1 MDNQQTNAVNTMNL
15 TDNWQ
20 GTSWQLIG
28 LSPALADLT
37 INIDKSL
44 SIGRSDSNDLVLAAS
59 QISRQ
64 HAKINRIGE
73 QLYVQDLGS
82 SNGTFIN
89 GERISTD
96 AHALQATDE
105 LAFADLVFLVVNSPV
120 DALDG
125 AGFLNSLQDIENFT
139 PTTDIHTQTE
149 STASVEP
156 ISANAASNAAP
167 VIDVVTTQDFLPSEQ
182 LSNTHVEQSVPSTPT
197 TVDVASVDNPASPL
211 LNTPA
216 QPPVVTETVPVL
228 SSQPVVPSVQVSAV
242 QPAQPSPVSTVD
254 ADAMK
259 PAPMNHAAMET
270 EPTKPAAKKNATVA
284 IIIVVI
290 IALIIASVLLMY

>member
-1 MDNQQTNAVNTMNL
+1 MDNHQTNAVDTMNL
-15 TDNWQ
+15 TDNSQ

-28 LSPALADLT
+28 LSPALVDLT
-37 INIDKSL
+37 IDIDKSL
-44 SIGRSDSNDLVLAAS
+44 SIGRSDSNDLVLATS

-89 GERISTD
+89 GERIGTD

-105 LAFADLVFLVVNSPV
+105 LAFADLVFLVVNAPV
-120 DALDG
+120 DALDDDS
-125 AGFLNSLQDIENFT
+125 FLNSLQDIEKFT

-156 ISANAASNAAP
+156 ISANAAP

-197 TVDVASVDNPASPL
+197 TVDVASADNPTSSL

-216 QPPVVTETVPVL
+216 QPPVVTEAVAV
-228 SSQPVVPSVQVSAV
+228 SSQPVVSPV
-242 QPAQPSPVSTVD
+242 QPAQTLPVSTVESD
-254 ADAMK
+254 AI
-259 PAPMNHAAMET
+259 
-270 EPTKPAAKKNATVA
+270 KPAAKKNATVA

-290 IALIIASVLLMY
+290 IALIIALVLLMY

>member
-1 MDNQQTNAVNTMNL
+1 MDNHQTNAVNTMNL
-15 TDNWQ
+15 TDNSQ

-37 INIDKSL
+37 IDIDKSL
-44 SIGRSDSNDLVLAAS
+44 SIGRSDSNDLVLATS

-89 GERISTD
+89 GERIGTD

-105 LAFADLVFLVVNSPV
+105 LAFADLAFLVVNAPV

-125 AGFLNSLQDIENFT
+125 DSFLDSLQDIENFT

-156 ISANAASNAAP
+156 ISPNAAANAAP

-197 TVDVASVDNPASPL
+197 TVDVASVENSPSPL

-216 QPPVVTETVPVL
+216 QDPVVTEAEAIP
-228 SSQPVVPSVQVSAV
+228 SQPIVPSVQVSAV

-254 ADAMK
+254 TDAI
-259 PAPMNHAAMET
+259 
-270 EPTKPAAKKNATVA
+270 KPAAKKNATVA

>member
-1 MDNQQTNAVNTMNL
+1 MDNQQTNTVNTMNL
-15 TDNWQ
+15 TDNSQ

-28 LSPALADLT
+28 LSSALADLT
-37 INIDKSL
+37 IDIDKSL
-44 SIGRSDSNDLVLAAS
+44 SIGRSDSNDLVLATS

-89 GERISTD
+89 GERISTE

-105 LAFADLVFLVVNSPV
+105 LAFADLVFLVVNAPV

-125 AGFLNSLQDIENFT
+125 ASFLDSLQNIENFT

-149 STASVEP
+149 STASVEV
-156 ISANAASNAAP
+156 ISPNAASNAAP

-182 LSNTHVEQSVPSTPT
+182 MSNTRVEQSVRSTPT
-197 TVDVASVDNPASPL
+197 TVDVASVDNPTSTL

-216 QPPVVTETVPVL
+216 QPPVVTETVP
-228 SSQPVVPSVQVSAV
+228 SQPVVSPVQVSAV
-242 QPAQPSPVSTVD
+242 QPAQPSPVSTVE
-254 ADAMK
+254 ADAI
-259 PAPMNHAAMET
+259 
-270 EPTKPAAKKNATVA
+270 KPAAKKNATVA

-290 IALIIASVLLMY
+290 IALIIASALLMY

>member
-1 MDNQQTNAVNTMNL
+1 MDNHQTNAVNTMNL
-15 TDNWQ
+15 TDNSQ

-37 INIDKSL
+37 IDIDKSL
-44 SIGRSDSNDLVLAAS
+44 SIGRSDSNDLVLATS

-64 HAKINRIGE
+64 HAKINRIGG

-89 GERISTD
+89 GERIATD

-105 LAFADLVFLVVNSPV
+105 LAFADLVFLVVNAPV
-120 DALDG
+120 DARDGASFLDG
-125 AGFLNSLQDIENFT
+125 LQDIENFT
-139 PTTDIHTQTE
+139 PTTDIHTHTE
-149 STASVEP
+149 STASVEL
-156 ISANAASNAAP
+156 ISPNAAANAAP

-197 TVDVASVDNPASPL
+197 TTVDVASVDNPTSPL
-211 LNTPA
+211 INTPS
-216 QPPVVTETVPVL
+216 QPPVVTEAVPVP
-228 SSQPVVPSVQVSAV
+228 SQPVVSAV
-242 QPAQPSPVSTVD
+242 QPAQPSPVSTVE
-254 ADAMK
+254 ADAI
-259 PAPMNHAAMET
+259 
-270 EPTKPAAKKNATVA
+270 KPAAKKNATVA
-284 IIIVVI
+284 IIIVVL

>member
-15 TDNWQ
+15 TDNSQ

-37 INIDKSL
+37 IDIDKSL
-44 SIGRSDSNDLVLAAS
+44 SIGRSDSNDLVLATS

-89 GERISTD
+89 GERIATD

-105 LAFADLVFLVVNSPV
+105 LAFADLVFLVVNAPV
-120 DALDG
+120 NALDDDS
-125 AGFLNSLQDIENFT
+125 FLDSLQDIENFT

-156 ISANAASNAAP
+156 ISPNAASNAAP

-182 LSNTHVEQSVPSTPT
+182 MSNTHVEKSVPSTPT
-197 TVDVASVDNPASPL
+197 TVDVASVDNSPSPL

-216 QPPVVTETVPVL
+216 QTPVVTEAIP
-228 SSQPVVPSVQVSAV
+228 SQPVVPSVQVSAV
-242 QPAQPSPVSTVD
+242 QPAQPSPVSTVE
-254 ADAMK
+254 ADAI
-259 PAPMNHAAMET
+259 
-270 EPTKPAAKKNATVA
+270 KPAAKKNATVA

>member
-89 GERISTD
+89 GERISKE

-105 LAFADLVFLVVNSPV
+105 LAFADLVFLVVNAPV
-120 DALDG
+120 DALDD
-125 AGFLNSLQDIENFT
+125 ASFLDGLQDIENFT

-156 ISANAASNAAP
+156 ISPNAASNAAP

-182 LSNTHVEQSVPSTPT
+182 LSNTHVEQSVPSAPT
-197 TVDVASVDNPASPL
+197 TVDVASVDNPTSPL
-211 LNTPA
+211 LNTPS
-216 QPPVVTETVPVL
+216 QPPVVTEAVPVP
-228 SSQPVVPSVQVSAV
+228 SQPIVPSVQVSPV
-242 QPAQPSPVSTVD
+242 QSAQPSPVSTVKP
-254 ADAMK
+254 DAMK
-259 PAPMNHAAMET
+259 PTPMNHAAMET
-270 EPTKPAAKKNATVA
+270 APTKPAAKKNATVA

>member
-1 MDNQQTNAVNTMNL
+1 MDNHQTNAVNTMNL
-15 TDNWQ
+15 TDNSQ

-37 INIDKSL
+37 IDIDKSL
-44 SIGRSDSNDLVLAAS
+44 SIGRSDSNDLVLATS

-105 LAFADLVFLVVNSPV
+105 LAFADLVFLVVNAPV
-120 DALDG
+120 DALNGDS
-125 AGFLNSLQDIENFT
+125 FLDSLQDIENFT
-139 PTTDIHTQTE
+139 PTIDIHTQTE

-156 ISANAASNAAP
+156 SSLNAAANTAP

-182 LSNTHVEQSVPSTPT
+182 LTNTHVEQSVPSTPT
-197 TVDVASVDNPASPL
+197 TTVDVASVDNPPSPIV
-211 LNTPA
+211 NTPS
-216 QPPVVTETVPVL
+216 QTPVVTEAIP
-228 SSQPVVPSVQVSAV
+228 SQPVVPSVQVSAV

-254 ADAMK
+254 TDAMK
-259 PAPMNHAAMET
+259 PTPMKS
-270 EPTKPAAKKNATVA
+270 EPTKPTAKKNATVA
-284 IIIVVI
+284 IMIVVI

>member
-1 MDNQQTNAVNTMNL
+1 MDNYQTNAVNTMNL
-15 TDNWQ
+15 TDNSQ

-37 INIDKSL
+37 IDIDKSL
-44 SIGRSDSNDLVLAAS
+44 SIGRSDSNNLVLATS

-64 HAKINRIGE
+64 HAKINCIGE

-82 SNGTFIN
+82 SNGTFVN
-89 GERISTD
+89 GERIGTD

-105 LAFADLVFLVVNSPV
+105 LAFADLVFLVVNAPV
-120 DALDG
+120 DALDD
-125 AGFLNSLQDIENFT
+125 ASFLDSLQDIENFT

-156 ISANAASNAAP
+156 ISPNAAANAAP

-197 TVDVASVDNPASPL
+197 TTVGVASVDNPPSPL

-216 QPPVVTETVPVL
+216 QTPVVTEAIP
-228 SSQPVVPSVQVSAV
+228 SQPVVPSVQVSAV
-242 QPAQPSPVSTVD
+242 QPAQPSPVSTVE
-254 ADAMK
+254 ADAI
-259 PAPMNHAAMET
+259 
-270 EPTKPAAKKNATVA
+270 KPAAKKNATVA

>member
-15 TDNWQ
+15 TDNSQ

-37 INIDKSL
+37 IDIDKSL
-44 SIGRSDSNDLVLAAS
+44 SIGRSDSNDLVLATS

-89 GERISTD
+89 GERISTE

-105 LAFADLVFLVVNSPV
+105 LAFADLVFLVVNAPV

-125 AGFLNSLQDIENFT
+125 ASFLDSLQNIENFT

-149 STASVEP
+149 STASVEV
-156 ISANAASNAAP
+156 ISPNAASNAAP

-182 LSNTHVEQSVPSTPT
+182 MSNTHVEKSVPSTPT
-197 TVDVASVDNPASPL
+197 TVDVASVDNSPSPL

-216 QPPVVTETVPVL
+216 QTPVVTEAIP
-228 SSQPVVPSVQVSAV
+228 SQPVVPSVQVSAV
-242 QPAQPSPVSTVD
+242 QPAQPSPVSTVE
-254 ADAMK
+254 ADAI
-259 PAPMNHAAMET
+259 
-270 EPTKPAAKKNATVA
+270 KPAAKKNATVA

>member
-1 MDNQQTNAVNTMNL
+1 MDNYQTNAVNTMNL
-15 TDNWQ
+15 TDNSQ

-37 INIDKSL
+37 IDIDKSL
-44 SIGRSDSNDLVLAAS
+44 SIGRSDSNNLVLATS

-64 HAKINRIGE
+64 HAKINCIGE

-82 SNGTFIN
+82 SNGTFVN
-89 GERISTD
+89 GERIGTD

-105 LAFADLVFLVVNSPV
+105 LAFADLVFLVVNAPV

-125 AGFLNSLQDIENFT
+125 DSFLNSLQDIENFT

-156 ISANAASNAAP
+156 ISANAAANAAP

-197 TVDVASVDNPASPL
+197 TTVDVASIDNPTSPL

-216 QPPVVTETVPVL
+216 QPPVITEAVAV
-228 SSQPVVPSVQVSAV
+228 SSQPVVSPV

-254 ADAMK
+254 TDAMK
-259 PAPMNHAAMET
+259 PTPMKS
-270 EPTKPAAKKNATVA
+270 EPTKPTAKKNATVA
-284 IIIVVI
+284 IMIVVI

>member
-15 TDNWQ
+15 TDSSQ
-20 GTSWQLIG
+20 GTLWQLIG

-37 INIDKSL
+37 IDIDKSL
-44 SIGRSDSNDLVLAAS
+44 SIGRSDSNDLVLATS

-89 GERISTD
+89 GERIATD

-105 LAFADLVFLVVNSPV
+105 LAFADLVFLVVNAPV

-125 AGFLNSLQDIENFT
+125 ASFLDGLQDIENFT

-156 ISANAASNAAP
+156 ISPNAASNAAP

-197 TVDVASVDNPASPL
+197 TTVDVASVDNPTSSL
-211 LNTPA
+211 INTPA
-216 QPPVVTETVPVL
+216 QPPVVTEAVPVP
-228 SSQPVVPSVQVSAV
+228 SQPVVPFV
-242 QPAQPSPVSTVD
+242 QPAQPSPVSTVGT
-254 ADAMK
+254 DAMK
-259 PAPMNHAAMET
+259 PTPMKN

>member
-1 MDNQQTNAVNTMNL
+1 MDNYQTNAVNTMNL
-15 TDNWQ
+15 TDNSQ

-37 INIDKSL
+37 IDIDKSL
-44 SIGRSDSNDLVLAAS
+44 SIGRSDSNNLVLATS

-64 HAKINRIGE
+64 HAKINCIGE

-82 SNGTFIN
+82 SNGTFVN
-89 GERISTD
+89 GERISTE

-105 LAFADLVFLVVNSPV
+105 LAFADLVFLVVNAPV

-125 AGFLNSLQDIENFT
+125 ASFLDSLQNIENFT

-149 STASVEP
+149 STASVEV
-156 ISANAASNAAP
+156 ISPNAASNAAP

-182 LSNTHVEQSVPSTPT
+182 MSNTRVEQSVRSTPT
-197 TVDVASVDNPASPL
+197 TVDVASVDNPTSTL

-216 QPPVVTETVPVL
+216 QPPVVTETVP
-228 SSQPVVPSVQVSAV
+228 SQPVVSPVQVSAV
-242 QPAQPSPVSTVD
+242 QPAQPSPVSTVE
-254 ADAMK
+254 ADAI
-259 PAPMNHAAMET
+259 
-270 EPTKPAAKKNATVA
+270 KPAAKKNATVA

>member
-1 MDNQQTNAVNTMNL
+1 MDNYQTNAVNTMNL
-15 TDNWQ
+15 TDNSQ
-20 GTSWQLIG
+20 STLWQLIG

-37 INIDKSL
+37 IDIDKSL
-44 SIGRSDSNDLVLAAS
+44 SIGRSDSNDLVLATS

-105 LAFADLVFLVVNSPV
+105 LAFADLVFLVVNAPV

-125 AGFLNSLQDIENFT
+125 ASFLDSLQDIENFT

-156 ISANAASNAAP
+156 SSLNAAANAAP

-182 LSNTHVEQSVPSTPT
+182 MSNTHVEKSVPSTPT
-197 TVDVASVDNPASPL
+197 TVDVASVDNSPSPL

-216 QPPVVTETVPVL
+216 QTPVVTEAIP
-228 SSQPVVPSVQVSAV
+228 SQPVVPSVQVSAV
-242 QPAQPSPVSTVD
+242 QPAQPSPVSTVE
-254 ADAMK
+254 ADAI
-259 PAPMNHAAMET
+259 
-270 EPTKPAAKKNATVA
+270 KPAAKKNATVA

>member
-1 MDNQQTNAVNTMNL
+1 MDNHQTNAVNTMNL
-15 TDNWQ
+15 TDNSQ

-37 INIDKSL
+37 IDIDKSL
-44 SIGRSDSNDLVLAAS
+44 SIGRSDSNDLVLATS

-64 HAKINRIGE
+64 HAKINRIGG

-89 GERISTD
+89 GERIATD

-105 LAFADLVFLVVNSPV
+105 LAFADLVFLVVNAPV

-125 AGFLNSLQDIENFT
+125 DSFLDSLQDIENFT

-156 ISANAASNAAP
+156 ISPNAASNAAP

-182 LSNTHVEQSVPSTPT
+182 LSNTNVEQSVPSTPT
-197 TVDVASVDNPASPL
+197 TVDVASVDNPALPL

-216 QPPVVTETVPVL
+216 QPPVVTEAVP
-228 SSQPVVPSVQVSAV
+228 SQPIVPSVQVSAV

>member
-1 MDNQQTNAVNTMNL
+1 MDNHQTNAVNTMNL
-15 TDNWQ
+15 TDNSQ

-37 INIDKSL
+37 IDIDKSL
-44 SIGRSDSNDLVLAAS
+44 SIGRSDSNDLVLATS

-89 GERISTD
+89 GERIGTD

-105 LAFADLVFLVVNSPV
+105 LAFADLVFLVVNAPV
-120 DALDG
+120 DARDGASFLDG
-125 AGFLNSLQDIENFT
+125 LQDIENFT

-156 ISANAASNAAP
+156 SSLNAAANAAP

-197 TVDVASVDNPASPL
+197 TTVDVASIDNPTSPL

-216 QPPVVTETVPVL
+216 QPPVVTEAIP
-228 SSQPVVPSVQVSAV
+228 SQPVVPSV
-242 QPAQPSPVSTVD
+242 QPAQPSPVSTVE
-254 ADAMK
+254 ADAI
-259 PAPMNHAAMET
+259 
-270 EPTKPAAKKNATVA
+270 KPAAKKNATVA
-284 IIIVVI
+284 IMIVVI

>member
-1 MDNQQTNAVNTMNL
+1 MDNQQTNTVNTMNL
-15 TDNWQ
+15 TDNSQ

-28 LSPALADLT
+28 LSSALADLT
-37 INIDKSL
+37 IDIDKSL
-44 SIGRSDSNDLVLAAS
+44 SIGRSDSNDLVLATS

-89 GERISTD
+89 GERISTE

-105 LAFADLVFLVVNSPV
+105 LAFADLVFLVVNAPV

-125 AGFLNSLQDIENFT
+125 ASFLDSLQNIENFT

-149 STASVEP
+149 STASVEV
-156 ISANAASNAAP
+156 ISPNAASNAAP
-167 VIDVVTTQDFLPSEQ
+167 VIDVVTTQDFLPSQ

-197 TVDVASVDNPASPL
+197 TVDVASVDNPTSTL

-216 QPPVVTETVPVL
+216 QPPVVTETVP
-228 SSQPVVPSVQVSAV
+228 SQPVVSPVQVSAV
-242 QPAQPSPVSTVD
+242 QPAQPSPVSTVE
-254 ADAMK
+254 ADAI
-259 PAPMNHAAMET
+259 
-270 EPTKPAAKKNATVA
+270 KPAAKKNATVA

>member
-1 MDNQQTNAVNTMNL
+1 MDNHQTNAVNTMNL
-15 TDNWQ
+15 TDNSQ

-37 INIDKSL
+37 IDIDKSL
-44 SIGRSDSNDLVLAAS
+44 SIGRSDSNDLVLATS

-89 GERISTD
+89 GERISTE

-105 LAFADLVFLVVNSPV
+105 LAFADLVFLVVNAPV
-120 DALDG
+120 DALDDDS
-125 AGFLNSLQDIENFT
+125 FLNSLQDIENFT
-139 PTTDIHTQTE
+139 PITDIHTQNE

-156 ISANAASNAAP
+156 ISPNAAANAAP

-197 TVDVASVDNPASPL
+197 TTVDVASVDNPPSPIV
-211 LNTPA
+211 NTPS
-216 QPPVVTETVPVL
+216 QTPVVTEAIP
-228 SSQPVVPSVQVSAV
+228 SQPVVPSVQVSAV
-242 QPAQPSPVSTVD
+242 QPAQPSPVSTVE
-254 ADAMK
+254 ADAI
-259 PAPMNHAAMET
+259 
-270 EPTKPAAKKNATVA
+270 KPAAKKNATVA

>member
-1 MDNQQTNAVNTMNL
+1 MDNHQTNTVDTMNL
-15 TDNWQ
+15 TDNSQ

-37 INIDKSL
+37 IDIDKSL
-44 SIGRSDSNDLVLAAS
+44 SIGRSDSNDLVLATS

-89 GERISTD
+89 GERISTE

-105 LAFADLVFLVVNSPV
+105 LAFADLVFLVVNAPV
-120 DALDG
+120 DALDDDS
-125 AGFLNSLQDIENFT
+125 FLDSLQDIESFT

-149 STASVEP
+149 STPSVEP
-156 ISANAASNAAP
+156 ISSNATSNAAP

-182 LSNTHVEQSVPSTPT
+182 MSNTHVEQSVRSTPTT
-197 TVDVASVDNPASPL
+197 TVDVASVDNPTSPL

-216 QPPVVTETVPVL
+216 QPPVVTETVPV
-228 SSQPVVPSVQVSAV
+228 SSQPVISPV
-242 QPAQPSPVSTVD
+242 QPAQLSPASTVE
-254 ADAMK
+254 AD
-259 PAPMNHAAMET
+259 EI
-270 EPTKPAAKKNATVA
+270 KPAAKKNATVA
-284 IIIVVI
+284 IMSVVI

>member
-1 MDNQQTNAVNTMNL
+1 MDNHQTNAVNTMNL
-15 TDNWQ
+15 TDNSQ

-28 LSPALADLT
+28 LSSALADLT
-37 INIDKSL
+37 IDIDKSL
-44 SIGRSDSNDLVLAAS
+44 SIGRSDSNDLVLATS

-89 GERISTD
+89 GERISTE

-105 LAFADLVFLVVNSPV
+105 LAFADLVFLVVNAPV

-125 AGFLNSLQDIENFT
+125 ASFLDSLQNIENFT

-149 STASVEP
+149 STASVEV
-156 ISANAASNAAP
+156 ISPNAASNAAP

-197 TVDVASVDNPASPL
+197 TVDVASVDNSPSPI
-211 LNTPA
+211 LNTPS
-216 QPPVVTETVPVL
+216 QPPVVTEAVPL
-228 SSQPVVPSVQVSAV
+228 QPVVPSVQVSAV
-242 QPAQPSPVSTVD
+242 QPAQPSPVSTVE
-254 ADAMK
+254 ADAI
-259 PAPMNHAAMET
+259 
-270 EPTKPAAKKNATVA
+270 KPAAKKNATVA

>member
-1 MDNQQTNAVNTMNL
+1 MDNHQTNAVNTMNL
-15 TDNWQ
+15 TDNSQ

-37 INIDKSL
+37 IDIDKSL
-44 SIGRSDSNDLVLAAS
+44 SIGRSDSNDLVLATS

-89 GERISTD
+89 GERIGTD

-105 LAFADLVFLVVNSPV
+105 LAFADLVFLVVNAPV
-120 DALDG
+120 NALDG
-125 AGFLNSLQDIENFT
+125 ASFLDGLQDIENFT
-139 PTTDIHTQTE
+139 ATTDIHTQTE

-156 ISANAASNAAP
+156 SSLNAAANTAP
-167 VIDVVTTQDFLPSEQ
+167 VVDVVTTQDFLPSEQ

-197 TVDVASVDNPASPL
+197 TTVDVASIDNPTSPL

-216 QPPVVTETVPVL
+216 QPPVITEAVAV
-228 SSQPVVPSVQVSAV
+228 SSQPVVSPV

-254 ADAMK
+254 TDAMK
-259 PAPMNHAAMET
+259 PTPMKS
-270 EPTKPAAKKNATVA
+270 EPTKPTAKKNATVA
-284 IIIVVI
+284 IMIVVI

>member
-1 MDNQQTNAVNTMNL
+1 MDNHQTNAVNTMNL
-15 TDNWQ
+15 TDNSQ

-37 INIDKSL
+37 IDIDKSL
-44 SIGRSDSNDLVLAAS
+44 SIGRSDSNDLVLATS

-89 GERISTD
+89 GERIGTD

-105 LAFADLVFLVVNSPV
+105 LAFADLVFLVANAPVN
-120 DALDG
+120 ALDDDS
-125 AGFLNSLQDIENFT
+125 FLDGLQHIENFT

-156 ISANAASNAAP
+156 ISPNAAANAAP

-182 LSNTHVEQSVPSTPT
+182 MSNTRVEQSVRSTPT
-197 TVDVASVDNPASPL
+197 TVDVASVDNPTSTL

-216 QPPVVTETVPVL
+216 QPPVVTETVAV
-228 SSQPVVPSVQVSAV
+228 SSQPIVPSVQVSAV
-242 QPAQPSPVSTVD
+242 QPAQPSPVSTVE
-254 ADAMK
+254 ADAI
-259 PAPMNHAAMET
+259 
-270 EPTKPAAKKNATVA
+270 KPAAKKNATVA
-284 IIIVVI
+284 IIIVLI

>member
-1 MDNQQTNAVNTMNL
+1 MDNHQTNAVNTMNL
-15 TDNWQ
+15 TENSQ

-37 INIDKSL
+37 IDIDKSL
-44 SIGRSDSNDLVLAAS
+44 SIGRSDSNDLVLATS

-89 GERISTD
+89 GERIGTD

-105 LAFADLVFLVVNSPV
+105 LAFADLVFLVVNAPV
-120 DALDG
+120 NALDDDS
-125 AGFLNSLQDIENFT
+125 FLDSLQDIENFT

-156 ISANAASNAAP
+156 SSLNAAANTAP

-182 LSNTHVEQSVPSTPT
+182 LTNTHVEQSVPSTPT
-197 TVDVASVDNPASPL
+197 TTVDVASVDNSPSPL

-216 QPPVVTETVPVL
+216 QPPVVTEAIP
-228 SSQPVVPSVQVSAV
+228 SQPVVPSVQVSAV
-242 QPAQPSPVSTVD
+242 QPAQPSPVSTVE
-254 ADAMK
+254 ADAI
-259 PAPMNHAAMET
+259 
-270 EPTKPAAKKNATVA
+270 KPAAKKNATVA
-284 IIIVVI
+284 IMIVVI

>member
-15 TDNWQ
+15 TDNSQ

-37 INIDKSL
+37 IDIDKSL
-44 SIGRSDSNDLVLAAS
+44 SIGRSDSNDLVLATS

-89 GERISTD
+89 GERIGTD

-105 LAFADLVFLVVNSPV
+105 LAFADLVFLVVNAPV
-120 DALDG
+120 DALDDDS
-125 AGFLNSLQDIENFT
+125 FLDSLQDIENFT

-149 STASVEP
+149 STASVEV
-156 ISANAASNAAP
+156 ISPNAASNAAP

-182 LSNTHVEQSVPSTPT
+182 MSNTRVEQSVRSTPT
-197 TVDVASVDNPASPL
+197 TVDVASVDNPTSTL

-216 QPPVVTETVPVL
+216 QPPVVTETVP
-228 SSQPVVPSVQVSAV
+228 SQPVVSPVQVSAV
-242 QPAQPSPVSTVD
+242 QPAQPSPVSTVE
-254 ADAMK
+254 ADAI
-259 PAPMNHAAMET
+259 
-270 EPTKPAAKKNATVA
+270 KPAAKKNATVA

>member
-1 MDNQQTNAVNTMNL
+1 MDNQQTNTVNTMNL
-15 TDNWQ
+15 TDNSQ

-28 LSPALADLT
+28 LSSALADLT
-37 INIDKSL
+37 IDIDKSL
-44 SIGRSDSNDLVLAAS
+44 SIGRSDSNDLVLATS

-89 GERISTD
+89 GERISTE

-105 LAFADLVFLVVNSPV
+105 LAFADLVFLVVNAPV

-125 AGFLNSLQDIENFT
+125 ASFLDSLQNIENFT

-149 STASVEP
+149 STASVEV
-156 ISANAASNAAP
+156 ISPNAASNAAP

-182 LSNTHVEQSVPSTPT
+182 MSNTRVEQSVRSTPT
-197 TVDVASVDNPASPL
+197 TVDVASVDNPTSTL
-211 LNTPA
+211 LNTLA
-216 QPPVVTETVPVL
+216 QPPVVTETVAVP
-228 SSQPVVPSVQVSAV
+228 SQPIVPSVQVSPV
-242 QPAQPSPVSTVD
+242 QLAQPSPVSTLE
-254 ADAMK
+254 ADAI
-259 PAPMNHAAMET
+259 
-270 EPTKPAAKKNATVA
+270 KPAAKKNATVA

>member
-1 MDNQQTNAVNTMNL
+1 MDNHQTNAVNTMNL
-15 TDNWQ
+15 TDNSQ

-37 INIDKSL
+37 IDIDKSL
-44 SIGRSDSNDLVLAAS
+44 SIGRSDSNDLALATS

-89 GERISTD
+89 GERIATD

-105 LAFADLVFLVVNSPV
+105 LAFADLVFLVVNAPV
-120 DALDG
+120 DALDDDS
-125 AGFLNSLQDIENFT
+125 FLGSLQDIENFT

-156 ISANAASNAAP
+156 ISPNAASNASP

-182 LSNTHVEQSVPSTPT
+182 MSNTHVEKSVPSTPT
-197 TVDVASVDNPASPL
+197 TVDVASVDNSPSPL

-216 QPPVVTETVPVL
+216 QTPVVTEAIP
-228 SSQPVVPSVQVSAV
+228 SQPVVPSVQVSAV
-242 QPAQPSPVSTVD
+242 QPAQPSPVSTVE
-254 ADAMK
+254 ADAI
-259 PAPMNHAAMET
+259 
-270 EPTKPAAKKNATVA
+270 KPAAKKNATVA

>member
-1 MDNQQTNAVNTMNL
+1 MDNHQTNAVNTMNL
-15 TDNWQ
+15 TDNSQ

-37 INIDKSL
+37 IDIDKSL
-44 SIGRSDSNDLVLAAS
+44 SIGRSDSNDLVLATS

-105 LAFADLVFLVVNSPV
+105 LAFADLVFLVVNAPV
-120 DALDG
+120 DALDD
-125 AGFLNSLQDIENFT
+125 ASFLDGLQDIENFT

-149 STASVEP
+149 STALVEP
-156 ISANAASNAAP
+156 ISPNAASNTAP

-182 LSNTHVEQSVPSTPT
+182 MSNTQVEQSVPSTPT
-197 TVDVASVDNPASPL
+197 TTVDVASVDNPTSTL

-216 QPPVVTETVPVL
+216 HPPVVTETVAVP
-228 SSQPVVPSVQVSAV
+228 SQPVVPSVQVSAV
-242 QPAQPSPVSTVD
+242 QPAQPSPVSTVE
-254 ADAMK
+254 ADAIKPTPMK
-259 PAPMNHAAMET
+259 SES
-270 EPTKPAAKKNATVA
+270 TKPAAKKNATVA
-284 IIIVVI
+284 IMIVVI
-290 IALIIASVLLMY
+290 IALIIASVLLIY

>member
-1 MDNQQTNAVNTMNL
+1 MDNHQTNTVDTMNL
-15 TDNWQ
+15 TDNSQ

-37 INIDKSL
+37 IDIDKSL
-44 SIGRSDSNDLVLAAS
+44 SIGRSDSNDFVLATS

-82 SNGTFIN
+82 SNGTFVN

-105 LAFADLVFLVVNSPV
+105 LAFADLVFLVVDAPV
-120 DALDG
+120 DALDDDS
-125 AGFLNSLQDIENFT
+125 FLNSLQDIENFT

-156 ISANAASNAAP
+156 ISPNAASNAAP

-197 TVDVASVDNPASPL
+197 TTVDVLSVDNSPSPI
-211 LNTPA
+211 LNTPS
-216 QPPVVTETVPVL
+216 QPPVVTEAVPVP
-228 SSQPVVPSVQVSAV
+228 SQPVVSPV

-254 ADAMK
+254 TDAI
-259 PAPMNHAAMET
+259 
-270 EPTKPAAKKNATVA
+270 KPAAKKNATVA

>member
-1 MDNQQTNAVNTMNL
+1 MDNHQTNAVNTMNL
-15 TDNWQ
+15 TDNSQ

-28 LSPALADLT
+28 LSAALADLT
-37 INIDKSL
+37 IDIDKSL
-44 SIGRSDSNDLVLAAS
+44 SIGRSDSNDLVLATS

-89 GERISTD
+89 GERIGTD

-105 LAFADLVFLVVNSPV
+105 LAFADLAFLVVNAPV

-125 AGFLNSLQDIENFT
+125 ASFLNSLQDIENFT

-149 STASVEP
+149 LAKSVEP
-156 ISANAASNAAP
+156 ISPNAAANAAP

-197 TVDVASVDNPASPL
+197 TTVDVASVDNPPSPL

-216 QPPVVTETVPVL
+216 QPPVVTEAEAV
-228 SSQPVVPSVQVSAV
+228 SSQPVVPSVQ
-242 QPAQPSPVSTVD
+242 PAQPLPVSTVE
-254 ADAMK
+254 ADAI
-259 PAPMNHAAMET
+259 
-270 EPTKPAAKKNATVA
+270 KPAAKKNATVA

>member
-1 MDNQQTNAVNTMNL
+1 MDNHQTNTVDTMNL
-15 TDNWQ
+15 TENSQ

-37 INIDKSL
+37 IDIDKSL
-44 SIGRSDSNDLVLAAS
+44 SIGRSDSNDLVLATS

-89 GERISTD
+89 GERIGTD

-105 LAFADLVFLVVNSPV
+105 LAFADLVFLVVNAPV
-120 DALDG
+120 DALDDDS
-125 AGFLNSLQDIENFT
+125 FLDSLQDIESFT

-149 STASVEP
+149 STPSVEP
-156 ISANAASNAAP
+156 ISANAAANTAP

-182 LSNTHVEQSVPSTPT
+182 LTNTHVEQSVPSTPT
-197 TVDVASVDNPASPL
+197 TTVDVASVDNPPSPIV
-211 LNTPA
+211 NTPS
-216 QPPVVTETVPVL
+216 QTPVVTEAIP
-228 SSQPVVPSVQVSAV
+228 SQPVVSPV

-254 ADAMK
+254 TDAMK
-259 PAPMNHAAMET
+259 PTPMKS
-270 EPTKPAAKKNATVA
+270 EPTKPTAKKNATVA
-284 IIIVVI
+284 IMIVVI

>member
-1 MDNQQTNAVNTMNL
+1 MDNHQTNAVNTMNL
-15 TDNWQ
+15 TDNSQ

-37 INIDKSL
+37 IDIDKSL
-44 SIGRSDSNDLVLAAS
+44 SIGRSDSNDLVLATS

-96 AHALQATDE
+96 AYALQATDE
-105 LAFADLVFLVVNSPV
+105 LAFADLVFLVVNAPV

-125 AGFLNSLQDIENFT
+125 ASFLDSLQDIESFT

-149 STASVEP
+149 STASVKP
-156 ISANAASNAAP
+156 ISANATANATP

-197 TVDVASVDNPASPL
+197 TVDVASVDNPTSPL

-216 QPPVVTETVPVL
+216 QPPVVTEEVPL
-228 SSQPVVPSVQVSAV
+228 QPVVPSV
-242 QPAQPSPVSTVD
+242 QPAQPSPVSTVESD
-254 ADAMK
+254 AIKPTPMK
-259 PAPMNHAAMET
+259 S

-284 IIIVVI
+284 IMIVVI

>member
-1 MDNQQTNAVNTMNL
+1 MDNHQTNAVNTMNL
-15 TDNWQ
+15 TDNSQ

-37 INIDKSL
+37 IDIDKSL
-44 SIGRSDSNDLVLAAS
+44 SIGRSDSNDLVLATS

-89 GERISTD
+89 GERIGTD

-105 LAFADLVFLVVNSPV
+105 LAFADLVFLVVNAPV
-120 DALDG
+120 DALDDDS
-125 AGFLNSLQDIENFT
+125 FLDSLQDIENFT

-156 ISANAASNAAP
+156 ISPNAASNAAP

-182 LSNTHVEQSVPSTPT
+182 LTNTHVEQSVPSASTT

-216 QPPVVTETVPVL
+216 QPPVVTETVAVPL
-228 SSQPVVPSVQVSAV
+228 QPVVSPV
-242 QPAQPSPVSTVD
+242 QPAQPSPVSTVE
-254 ADAMK
+254 ADAI
-259 PAPMNHAAMET
+259 
-270 EPTKPAAKKNATVA
+270 KPAAKKNATVA

>member
-1 MDNQQTNAVNTMNL
+1 MDNHQTNAVNTMNL
-15 TDNWQ
+15 TDNSQ

-37 INIDKSL
+37 IDIDKSL
-44 SIGRSDSNDLVLAAS
+44 SIGRSDSNDLVLATS

-105 LAFADLVFLVVNSPV
+105 LAFADLVFLVVNAPV
-120 DALDG
+120 DALDDDS
-125 AGFLNSLQDIENFT
+125 FLDGLQDIENFT

-156 ISANAASNAAP
+156 SSLNAAANAAP

-182 LSNTHVEQSVPSTPT
+182 LTNTHVEQSVPSASTT
-197 TVDVASVDNPASPL
+197 TVDVASIDNPTSPL

-216 QPPVVTETVPVL
+216 QPPVVTEAVAV
-228 SSQPVVPSVQVSAV
+228 SSQPVVSPV
-242 QPAQPSPVSTVD
+242 QPAQPSPVSTVE
-254 ADAMK
+254 ADAI
-259 PAPMNHAAMET
+259 
-270 EPTKPAAKKNATVA
+270 KPAAKKNATVA

>member
-1 MDNQQTNAVNTMNL
+1 MDNHQTNAVNTMNL
-15 TDNWQ
+15 TDNSQ

-37 INIDKSL
+37 IDIDKSL
-44 SIGRSDSNDLVLAAS
+44 SIGRSDSNDLVLATS

-105 LAFADLVFLVVNSPV
+105 LAFADLVFLVVNAPV
-120 DALDG
+120 DALDDDS
-125 AGFLNSLQDIENFT
+125 FLGSLQDIENFT

-156 ISANAASNAAP
+156 ISPNAASNASP

-182 LSNTHVEQSVPSTPT
+182 MSNTHVEKSVPSTPT
-197 TVDVASVDNPASPL
+197 TVDVASVDNSPSPL

-216 QPPVVTETVPVL
+216 QTPVVTEAIP
-228 SSQPVVPSVQVSAV
+228 SQPVVPSVQVSAV
-242 QPAQPSPVSTVD
+242 QPAQPSPVSTVE
-254 ADAMK
+254 ADAI
-259 PAPMNHAAMET
+259 
-270 EPTKPAAKKNATVA
+270 KPAAKKNATVA

>member
-1 MDNQQTNAVNTMNL
+1 MDNYQTNAVNTMNL
-15 TDNWQ
+15 TDNSQ

-37 INIDKSL
+37 IDIDKSL
-44 SIGRSDSNDLVLAAS
+44 SIGRSDSNDLVLATS

-82 SNGTFIN
+82 SNGTFVN

-96 AHALQATDE
+96 AHALQPTDE
-105 LAFADLVFLVVNSPV
+105 LAFADLAFLVVNAPV
-120 DALDG
+120 DALDS
-125 AGFLNSLQDIENFT
+125 ASFLNGLQDIESFT

-156 ISANAASNAAP
+156 ISPNAAANAAP

-197 TVDVASVDNPASPL
+197 TVDVASADNPTSSL

-216 QPPVVTETVPVL
+216 QPPVDTETVAVP
-228 SSQPVVPSVQVSAV
+228 SQPVVSPV
-242 QPAQPSPVSTVD
+242 QPAQPLPVSTVETD
-254 ADAMK
+254 AI
-259 PAPMNHAAMET
+259 
-270 EPTKPAAKKNATVA
+270 KPAAKKNATVA

-290 IALIIASVLLMY
+290 IALIIALVLLMY

>member
-1 MDNQQTNAVNTMNL
+1 MDNQQTNTVNTMNL
-15 TDNWQ
+15 TDNSQ

-28 LSPALADLT
+28 LSSALADLT
-37 INIDKSL
+37 IDIDKSL
-44 SIGRSDSNDLVLAAS
+44 SIGRSDSNDLVLATS

-89 GERISTD
+89 GERISTE

-105 LAFADLVFLVVNSPV
+105 LAFADLVFLVVNAPV

-125 AGFLNSLQDIENFT
+125 ASFLDSLQNIENFT

-149 STASVEP
+149 STASVEV
-156 ISANAASNAAP
+156 ISPNAASNAAP

-182 LSNTHVEQSVPSTPT
+182 MSNTRVEQSVRSTPT
-197 TVDVASVDNPASPL
+197 TVDVASVDNPTSTL
-211 LNTPA
+211 LISPA
-216 QPPVVTETVPVL
+216 QPPVVTETVP
-228 SSQPVVPSVQVSAV
+228 SQPVVSPVQVSAV
-242 QPAQPSPVSTVD
+242 QPAQPSPVSTVE
-254 ADAMK
+254 ADAI
-259 PAPMNHAAMET
+259 
-270 EPTKPAAKKNATVA
+270 KPAAKKNATVA

>member
-1 MDNQQTNAVNTMNL
+1 MDNHQTNAVNTMNL
-15 TDNWQ
+15 TDNSQ

-37 INIDKSL
+37 IDIDKSL
-44 SIGRSDSNDLVLAAS
+44 SIGRSDSNNLVLATS

-89 GERISTD
+89 GERIGTD

-105 LAFADLVFLVVNSPV
+105 LAFADLVFLVVNAPV

-125 AGFLNSLQDIENFT
+125 DSFLDSLQDIESFT

-149 STASVEP
+149 STPSVEP
-156 ISANAASNAAP
+156 ISANAAANAAP

-197 TVDVASVDNPASPL
+197 TTVDVASIDNPTSPL

-216 QPPVVTETVPVL
+216 QPPVITEAVAV
-228 SSQPVVPSVQVSAV
+228 SSQPVVSPV

-254 ADAMK
+254 TDAMK
-259 PAPMNHAAMET
+259 PTPMKS

-284 IIIVVI
+284 IMIVVI

>member
-37 INIDKSL
+37 IDIDKSL
-44 SIGRSDSNDLVLAAS
+44 SIGRSDSNDLVLATS

-64 HAKINRIGE
+64 HAKINRIGG

-105 LAFADLVFLVVNSPV
+105 LAFADLVFLVVNAPV
-120 DALDG
+120 DALDD
-125 AGFLNSLQDIENFT
+125 ASFLDGLQDIENFT

-156 ISANAASNAAP
+156 ISPNAASNAAP
-167 VIDVVTTQDFLPSEQ
+167 VIDVVTTQDFLPSQ

-216 QPPVVTETVPVL
+216 QPPVVTETVAIP
-228 SSQPVVPSVQVSAV
+228 SQPIVPSVQVSPV
-242 QPAQPSPVSTVD
+242 QSAQPSPVSTVKP
-254 ADAMK
+254 DAMK
-259 PAPMNHAAMET
+259 PTPMNHAAMET
-270 EPTKPAAKKNATVA
+270 APTKPAAKKNATVA

>member
-1 MDNQQTNAVNTMNL
+1 MDNHQTNAVNTMNL
-15 TDNWQ
+15 TDNSQ

-37 INIDKSL
+37 IDIDKSL
-44 SIGRSDSNDLVLAAS
+44 SIGRSDSNDLVLATS

-82 SNGTFIN
+82 SNGTFVN
-89 GERISTD
+89 GERIGTD

-105 LAFADLVFLVVNSPV
+105 LAFADLVFLVVNAPV

-125 AGFLNSLQDIENFT
+125 AGFLNSLQDIESFT

-156 ISANAASNAAP
+156 ISANAASNASP

-182 LSNTHVEQSVPSTPT
+182 MSNTHVEKSVPSTPT
-197 TVDVASVDNPASPL
+197 TVDVASVDNSPSPL

-216 QPPVVTETVPVL
+216 QTPVVTEAIP
-228 SSQPVVPSVQVSAV
+228 SQPVVSAV

-254 ADAMK
+254 TDAMK
-259 PAPMNHAAMET
+259 PTPMKS
-270 EPTKPAAKKNATVA
+270 EPTKPTAKKNATVA
-284 IIIVVI
+284 IMIVVI

>member
-1 MDNQQTNAVNTMNL
+1 MDNHQTNAVNTMNL
-15 TDNWQ
+15 TDNSQ

-37 INIDKSL
+37 IDIDKSL
-44 SIGRSDSNDLVLAAS
+44 SIGRSDSNDLVLATS

-89 GERISTD
+89 GERIGTD

-105 LAFADLVFLVVNSPV
+105 LAFADLVFLVVNAPV
-120 DALDG
+120 DALDDDS
-125 AGFLNSLQDIENFT
+125 FLDSLQDIENFT

-156 ISANAASNAAP
+156 ISPNAAANAAP

-197 TVDVASVDNPASPL
+197 TVDVASVDNSPSPL

-216 QPPVVTETVPVL
+216 QPPVVTEAV
-228 SSQPVVPSVQVSAV
+228 SSQPVVSPV
-242 QPAQPSPVSTVD
+242 QPAQPSPVSTVESD
-254 ADAMK
+254 AIKPTPMK
-259 PAPMNHAAMET
+259 S

-284 IIIVVI
+284 IMIVVI